1 MQCDTADMRGTTAL
15 LFAILTAAVITL
27 LLAFRLDQAYELP
40 VHDALLRALPERPAS
55 ATMLIEIDEA
65 SIRAIGP
72 WPWPRTVLTVL
83 VDRAIE
89 GKARGVVIDVL
100 LAESR
105 DGDQQLARALQ
116 GTPNAAVA
124 VLGENGEWV
133 LPAASV
139 HATPAHGNFELDHD
153 GILRRVAST
162 KQSRDRS
169 LPAVSVAAASMYN
182 ERPIPVGVS
191 LAPAFRTPARAI
203 PRVSAATAL
212 REPLNVRGKIVFIGP
227 TAFALGDRVL
237 TPTAAHHQPDPG
249 VTVHAAATESLV
261 RGDLIRTMPPIVS
274 GILAGAIAFAL
285 LPKQRRLLAIAIL
298 ALLIVLAIALP
309 NLAFPVITLLT
320 ITIIAQA
327 AIEAMSTAKTLRQT
341 RADREQEVE
350 SKRRLAHELKTP
362 LASMRGLTQLLG
374 QFDLSD
380 DERRRVT
387 TLLESEAGKLQSLVQ
402 VMLDLE
408 RLPLRDFPSTSSVID
423 LGAIVTK
430 RIEFLRAST
439 DRVLSVSAAPSV
451 LVRADAA
458 LIERVIDNLI
468 GNALK
473 YTEDD
478 VDVRVAKYDGAAMIE
493 VEDHGP
499 GIAPADRARVFE
511 RFVRGAS
518 AAGTHGLG
526 LGLSMVAEIARWH
539 RGDVALED
547 AVSGGA
553 LFRVTLP
560 RTD

>member
-1 MQCDTADMRGTTAL
+1 VRGTTAL
-15 LFAILTAAVITL
+15 LFAVLTAAAVTL
-27 LLAFRLDQAYELP
+27 LLAFRFEQTYELP
-40 VHDALLRALPERPAS
+40 VHDALLRALPERPAR
-55 ATMLIEIDEA
+55 ATMLIAIDEA
-65 SIRAIGP
+65 SIREIGP
-72 WPWPRTVLTVL
+72 WPWPRTVLATL
-83 VDRAIE
+83 IDRAAQ
-89 GKARGVVIDVL
+89 GKARGIVIDVL

-105 DGDQQLARALQ
+105 DGDQTLSRALKW
-116 GTPNAAVA
+116 TPSAAVA
-124 VLGENGEWV
+124 VLDESGEWV

-169 LPAVSVAAASMYN
+169 LPAIAVAAASMYTD
-182 ERPIPVGVS
+182 RPIPVGVS

-203 PRVSAATAL
+203 PRVSAAKAL
-212 REPLNVRGKIVFIGP
+212 REPIDARGKIVFIGP

-237 TPTAAHHQPDPG
+237 TPTAAHQQPDPG

-261 RGDLIRTMPPIVS
+261 RGDLIRTMPPILS
-274 GILAGAIAFAL
+274 GVLAGAIAFAL
-285 LPKQRRLLAIAIL
+285 LPKRRRLLAIAIVL
-298 ALLIVLAIALP
+298 SLIVAAIALP
-309 NLAFPVITLLT
+309 NIAIPIITLLA
-320 ITIIAQA
+320 ITILAQA
-327 AIEAMSTAKTLRQT
+327 VVETMTTAKTLRQT

-408 RLPLRDFPSTSSVID
+408 RLPLRDFHSTSSVID

-439 DRVLSVSAAPSV
+439 DRALSVSAAPSV

-458 LIERVIDNLI
+458 LIERVIDNLV

-478 VDVRVAKYDGAAMIE
+478 VDVRVAKFDGIAMIE
-493 VEDHGP
+493 VEDRGP
-499 GIAPADRARVFE
+499 GIAAADRTRVFE
-511 RFVRGAS
+511 RFVRGAT

-539 RGDVALED
+539 RGDVALEE

-560 RTD
+560 TSGAS

>member
-1 MQCDTADMRGTTAL
+1 MRGRTAL
-15 LFAILTAAVITL
+15 LFAILTAVGVTL

-40 VHDALLRALPERPAS
+40 VHDALLRALPSRPAT

-65 SIRAIGP
+65 SIREIGR
-72 WPWPRTVLTVL
+72 WPWPRTVLASL

-89 GKARGVVIDVL
+89 GGARGVVIDVL
-100 LAESR
+100 LAESA
-105 DGDQQLARALQ
+105 DGDEQLAHVLQ
-116 GTPNAAVA
+116 RTPNAAVA

-162 KQSRDRS
+162 KQSHDRS
-169 LPAVSVAAASMYN
+169 LPAISVAAASMYN
-182 ERPIPVGVS
+182 GRPIPVGVS
-191 LAPAFRTPARAI
+191 LSPAFRTPARAI
-203 PRVSAATAL
+203 PRVSAAKAL

-261 RGDLIRTMPPIVS
+261 RGDTIRTMPPIVS
-274 GILAGAIAFAL
+274 GLLAGAIVGVVL
-285 LPKQRRLLAIAIL
+285 QKRRRAWAIAIVV
-298 ALLIVLAIALP
+298 ALIALGLSGIAMP
-309 NLAFPVITLLT
+309 IITLIATT
-320 ITIIAQA
+320 ILAQA
-327 AIEAMSTAKTLRQT
+327 AIETVSTSKTLRQT
-341 RADREQEVE
+341 RIDREQEVE

-362 LASMRGLTQLLG
+362 LASMRGLTQLLA

-408 RLPLRDFPSTSSVID
+408 RLPLRDFLTSSSVID
-423 LGAIVTK
+423 LGDLVTK

-439 DRVLSVSAAPSV
+439 DRALSVSSAPSV

-458 LIERVIDNLI
+458 LIERVIDNLV

-473 YTEDD
+473 YTEHD
-478 VDVRVAKYDGAAMIE
+478 VDVRVSKYDGAAMIE
-493 VEDHGP
+493 VEDRGP
-499 GIAPADRARVFE
+499 GIAPADRTRVFD
-511 RFVRGAS
+511 RFVRGAT

-560 RTD
+560 RTN